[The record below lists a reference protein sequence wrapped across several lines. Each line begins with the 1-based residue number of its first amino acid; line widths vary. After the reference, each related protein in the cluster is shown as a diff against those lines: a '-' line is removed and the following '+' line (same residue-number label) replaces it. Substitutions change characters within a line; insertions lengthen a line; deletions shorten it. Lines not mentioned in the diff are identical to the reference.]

1 MDVRRLA
8 DQHGRL
14 LRTVLDVA
22 GLVVLAFVVYSI
34 HQQSPGLDARA
45 YWAADAAQPYGAT
58 YETPGAYL
66 YSPAFL
72 QVLWPLRQ
80 LPFETFFAVWLVVNA
95 AVLAWLVGPLVAAL
109 VVLPTTYSPVWV
121 DLWFGN
127 VMILTTAVVVIG
139 FRWPAAWSFILLTK
153 VTPGVGLVWFLVRR
167 EWRAL
172 ALAAGTTA
180 AIGLVSFA
188 IAPGQWFEWVESLRA
203 NAAKPEVAAWEGP
216 SWPIRLAAATLL
228 IGVGAW
234 LNAWWVM
241 PVGLFLAQ
249 PVTWF
254 IAFVLFLAWIALAR
268 RPQLQPARA

>member
-1 MDVRRLA
+1 MPNPTDIVNQA
-8 DQHGRL
+8 VD
-14 LRTVLDVA
+14 LDKDEAKVE
-22 GLVVLAFVVYSI
+22 LS
-34 HQQSPGLDARA
+34 SDSDA
-45 YWAADAAQPYGAT
+45 P
-58 YETPGAYL
+58 
-66 YSPAFL
+66 
-72 QVLWPLRQ
+72 
-80 LPFETFFAVWLVVNA
+80 
-95 AVLAWLVGPLVAAL
+95 L
-109 VVLPTTYSPVWV
+109 VVLPTTYTPVWV
-121 DLWFGN
+121 DLWFWN
-127 VMILTTAVVVIG
+127 VMILMTAVVVIG

-249 PVTWF
+249 PGSARFGHCSVRGLI
-254 IAFVLFLAWIALAR
+254 IAGVRQFQAGA
-268 RPQLQPARA
+268 